1 MRSRRLSSRSGAEA
15 SSRAARISSR
25 DRLNLF
31 LRPQRRFRME
41 FETSISS
48 YDADSVELAGLD
60 LTEAVMGERSFTD
73 AIYRLFAGED
83 PTPAETE
90 LLDAML
96 TSLMA
101 HGVTPHAIAT
111 RLTLLTA
118 PESLQGAVA
127 AGVLGAGSRFLGSM
141 EECSAAL
148 GRVTDPEGD
157 LDDADDLAAEY
168 VARGEPFPGI
178 GHPHHTPEDPRAQR
192 LFELAEECD
201 VAGANVAALR
211 DVRDR
216 LESETGASLPINV
229 TGAIGAITADM
240 GLPPQAARGIAI
252 LSRTAGLIAEALEEE
267 RNPQAMGYWELI
279 QSETAYAPP
288 DEK

>member
-1 MRSRRLSSRSGAEA
+1 MT
-15 SSRAARISSR
+15 
-25 DRLNLF
+25 
-31 LRPQRRFRME
+31 
-41 FETSISS
+41 FETSISA

-60 LTEAVMGERSFTD
+60 LTEEVMGERSFTGVS
-73 AIYRLFAGED
+73 YRLLTGED
-83 PTPAETE
+83 PTRAETE

-141 EECSAAL
+141 EECSRAL
-148 GRVTDPEGD
+148 RRVTDGD
-157 LDDADDLAAEY
+157 VADERTALDGADELAAEY

-178 GHPHHTPEDPRAQR
+178 GHPHHAPEDPRARR
-192 LFELAEECD
+192 LFDLAEQNEI
-201 VAGANVAALR
+201 AGDNVAVLR

-216 LESETGASLPINV
+216 LESETGATLPINV
-229 TGAIGAITADM
+229 TGAIGAISADM
-240 GLPPQAARGIAI
+240 GLPPRAARGIAI

-267 RNPQAMGYWELI
+267 RDPQAMGYWELI
-279 QSETAYAPP
+279 QSETEYASP
-288 DEK
+288 DDR